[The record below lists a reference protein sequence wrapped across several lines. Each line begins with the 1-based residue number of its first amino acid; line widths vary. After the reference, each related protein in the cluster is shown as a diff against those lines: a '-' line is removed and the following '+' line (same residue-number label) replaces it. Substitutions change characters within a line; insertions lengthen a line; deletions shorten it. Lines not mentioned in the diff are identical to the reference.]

1 MNQSDV
7 LRIAALAACA
17 ALCFHAA
24 AVAAKPAAA
33 APAAKLNTAAF
44 LDACSADQNV
54 TDEPGFADGKVT
66 PKAYCEC
73 VAGKFDENKL
83 TQKDVDMLTKMHKDE
98 ITDADAQ
105 AYPTLED
112 LMTANEGYEDACKKS
127 LGLPADAGNDE
138 VPMEEDIVP
147 DEEAPDQGAPPS
159 DDASPPE

>member
-7 LRIAALAACA
+7 LRIAALAAFA

-73 VAGKFDENKL
+73 VAGKFEENKL

-112 LMTANEGYEDACKKS
+112 LMTANEGYEDSCKKS

-138 VPMEEDIVP
+138 VPMEEDTVP
-147 DEEAPDQGAPPS
+147 DEESPDQGAPPS

>member
-7 LRIAALAACA
+7 LRIAALAAFA

-73 VAGKFDENKL
+73 VAGKFEENKL

-112 LMTANEGYEDACKKS
+112 LMTGNEGYEDACKKS

-138 VPMEEDIVP
+138 VPMEEDTVP

>member
-7 LRIAALAACA
+7 LRVAALAAFA

-33 APAAKLNTAAF
+33 APAAKINTAAF

-54 TDEPGFADGKVT
+54 TDEPGFADAKVT

-73 VAGKFDENKL
+73 VAAKFEEKKL

-138 VPMEEDIVP
+138 VPMEEDTVP

>member
-7 LRIAALAACA
+7 VRIAALGAFA

-73 VAGKFDENKL
+73 VAGKVEENKL

-138 VPMEEDIVP
+138 VPMEEDTVP

>member
-73 VAGKFDENKL
+73 VAGKVEENKL

-112 LMTANEGYEDACKKS
+112 LMTANEAYEDACKKS

-138 VPMEEDIVP
+138 VPMEEDTVP

>member
-7 LRIAALAACA
+7 LRVAVLAAFA

-73 VAGKFDENKL
+73 VAGKFEENKL

-105 AYPTLED
+105 AYPGLED

-138 VPMEEDIVP
+138 VPMEEDTVP

>member
-1 MNQSDV
+1 MHTNFMR
-7 LRIAALAACA
+7 LIAVGAFACLGLCA
-17 ALCFHAA
+17 AKVEAD
-24 AVAAKPAAA
+24 
-33 APAAKLNTAAF
+33 KLNTGDF
-44 LDACSADQNV
+44 ITACGDDPSV
-54 TDEPGFADGKVT
+54 TDDPGFDEGKVT

-73 VAGKFDENKL
+73 VAGKFEENKL

-112 LMTANEGYEDACKKS
+112 LMTANEGYEDSCKKS

-138 VPMEEDIVP
+138 VPMEEDTVP
-147 DEEAPDQGAPPS
+147 DEESPDQGAPPS

>member
-7 LRIAALAACA
+7 VRIAALGAFA

>member
-7 LRIAALAACA
+7 LRIAELAAFA

-138 VPMEEDIVP
+138 VPMEEDTVP

>member
-7 LRIAALAACA
+7 LRVAALGAFA

-33 APAAKLNTAAF
+33 APATELNTAAF

-73 VAGKFDENKL
+73 VAGKFEENKL

-112 LMTANEGYEDACKKS
+112 LMTANEGYEDSCKKS

-138 VPMEEDIVP
+138 VPMEEDTVP
-147 DEEAPDQGAPPS
+147 DEEAPDQGAPAS

>member
-7 LRIAALAACA
+7 VRIAALGAFA

-33 APAAKLNTAAF
+33 APAAKLNSAAF

-73 VAGKFDENKL
+73 VAGKFEENKL

-138 VPMEEDIVP
+138 VPMEEDAVP
-147 DEEAPDQGAPPS
+147 DEESPDQGAPPS